1 MEESRDNQGGSAYD
15 HICPKVITLG
25 AMSLYFM
32 DIGKA
37 RWASVAREA
46 SDEILRLR
54 IEREWLRMMVR
65 LLSRESESTDMVRKV
80 LGEFIEKLESD
91 GRQDPPSSGFKKY
104 RNAYLYGAG
113 IARLGRLGRHGDGEV
128 SQ

>member
-1 MEESRDNQGGSAYD
+1 MEESPNKRCGSAYD
-15 HICPKVITLG
+15 HVCPTVITLG

-37 RWASVAREA
+37 RWSTAAREA

-65 LLSRESESTDMVRKV
+65 LLSRKSESTDMVRKV
-80 LGEFIEKLESD
+80 LGEFLEKIDSEDRTD
-91 GRQDPPSSGFKKY
+91 GVSASNKKY
-104 RNAYLYGAG
+104 RNASFYGAG
-113 IARLGRLGRHGDGEV
+113 PGRLGRLMDGDGEV
-128 SQ
+128 FQ